1 MGVLD
6 GAGYNFLRG
15 LIWGGGGWGGEI
27 LKHRTGSLCRSCS
40 TIL

>member
-1 MGVLD
+1 MGVLE

-15 LIWGGGGWGGEI
+15 FIIFFGGGVDI
-27 LKHRTGSLCRSCS
+27 LKHRTGSLCRSCR

>member
-1 MGVLD
+1 MGVLE

-15 LIWGGGGWGGEI
+15 FIWGGGGEI